1 MIWMSGLLYAMDI
14 INLQILAFY
23 GYQCIS
29 GLCTYHFILYTNTF
43 QPPHQ
48 VECQGLV
55 VEIMVTV
62 IQPQKENNPR
72 KALQVARPV

>member
-1 MIWMSGLLYAMDI
+1 MEGLVTVCNGY
-14 INLQILAFY
+14 NN

-29 GLCTYHFILYTNTF
+29 GLSTYHFILYTNTF

>member
-1 MIWMSGLLYAMDI
+1 MLHDMDAWV
-14 INLQILAFY
+14 NVCDVGF
-23 GYQCIS
+23 GCK
-29 GLCTYHFILYTNTF
+29 FLYTNTF

-48 VECQGLV
+48 VECRGLV

>member
-1 MIWMSGLLYAMDI
+1 MIWILGLMYAMT
-14 INLQILAFY
+14 LGF
-23 GYQCIS
+23 GCKF
-29 GLCTYHFILYTNTF
+29 LCTNTF

-72 KALQVARPV
+72 KVLQVARPV

>member
-1 MIWMSGLLYAMDI
+1 MHGLSGLST
-14 INLQILAFY
+14 N
-23 GYQCIS
+23 
-29 GLCTYHFILYTNTF
+29 HFILVLIYTNTF

-55 VEIMVTV
+55 VETMVTV